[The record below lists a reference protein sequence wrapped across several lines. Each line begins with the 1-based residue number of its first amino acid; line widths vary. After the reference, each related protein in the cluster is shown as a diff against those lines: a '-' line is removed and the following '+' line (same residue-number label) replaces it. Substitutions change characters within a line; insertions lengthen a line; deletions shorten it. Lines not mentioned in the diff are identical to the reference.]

1 MLVFPSHAASHHQPL
16 VDGCLARV
24 PWLLCCPHL
33 QQALSLERPQL
44 RHTLILSCVLGLRPA
59 AVRGFLTCRV
69 CGEVP
74 ASQGA
79 LSTHCHL
86 AITTAPLTRQGGM
99 GTKLKPVLFSLDLA
113 HLAGLHPRVMV
124 SEDPGRGRPCSA
136 TGPTP
141 AADPVP
147 APTLTGGLSSG
158 SSQDARTPV
167 KCGQGGRQTRPLGA
181 WGTLLPLS
189 APPSHPAHLTSV
201 PRLGPRTAE
210 DLPQGPLP
218 SRPLASIYR
227 VEPLP
232 VSLIVHLFKFFKH
245 VGALPKGGERKR
257 GHVASR
263 WGVWGQ
269 TRFPADPRYQLA
281 CRRLSSP
288 ALSPGD
294 SVAWGGG
301 CVFPPGASI
310 PRCPGGESAFGQVAV
325 LGAETSFC
333 RTHARDLQLASPHT

>member
-1 MLVFPSHAASHHQPL
+1 MLVLPSHVASHHQAL

-147 APTLTGGLSSG
+147 APALTGGLSSG
-158 SSQDARTPV
+158 SSLDARTPV
-167 KCGQGGRQTRPLGA
+167 KWAHGGRQTRPLGA
-181 WGTLLPLS
+181 WGTLLPPS
-189 APPSHPAHLTSV
+189 APPSHPAHLKSA

-232 VSLIVHLFKFFKH
+232 VRLLVHLFKLFKH
-245 VGALPKGGERKR
+245 VGALPKGRGEEE
-257 GHVASR
+257 GTC
-263 WGVWGQ
+263 GQ
-269 TRFPADPRYQLA
+269 QVGSLGADPFSWRPQISTSLQEA
-281 CRRLSSP
+281 FQHGP
-288 ALSPGD
+288 EP
-294 SVAWGGG
+294 WGLRGLG
-301 CVFPPGASI
+301 RGLLFPPGASI
-310 PRCPGGESAFGQVAV
+310 PSSPGGESALGQVAV
-325 LGAETSFC
+325 LGAETSCC
-333 RTHARDLQLASPHT
+333 RTHARDLPLASPHT